1 MKKIKIHT
9 LLLLVAVSFY
19 SCSKTDNDNSLLE
32 PAFQRCHLSKEYI
45 KNVLYREVIYR
56 DNSYQVDHILYY
68 QNNVVREDWTEY
80 FEYEN
85 GRIASIKDDYNSTFY
100 KYNDRGKLV
109 SVKYCGSSVNDC
121 CTGTYSYNAT
131 NTIPVSIAYACSDG
145 SVSSEVFDYTN
156 YGNLSYYYIYSE
168 QNQSVVQLY
177 QKFTEGYI
185 SPFEEIYPKG
195 VDYFQDRIVEDY
207 KARRFKEY
215 TIDPKDVKGRYPLKM
230 SVSTYSLPDFTQL
243 STDVLT
249 YEYVGCD

>member
-131 NTIPVSIAYACSDG
+131 NTIPVSIAYA
-145 SVSSEVFDYTN
+145 
-156 YGNLSYYYIYSE
+156 LS
-168 QNQSVVQLY
+168 
-177 QKFTEGYI
+177 
-185 SPFEEIYPKG
+185 
-195 VDYFQDRIVEDY
+195 
-207 KARRFKEY
+207 
-215 TIDPKDVKGRYPLKM
+215 
-230 SVSTYSLPDFTQL
+230 
-243 STDVLT
+243 
-249 YEYVGCD
+249 